1 MKYCYYIL
9 SSIFFCLSG
18 YSQVSQADLEKM
30 SKMTPQQQEVYKQ
43 QLLKKY
49 SAQAKQLSKQTGIPI
64 NEELLPD
71 AELQLP
77 TKDEKKL
84 ATIPATTF
92 SNSELLA
99 YTVLIERKLM
109 DIASAADKQWLD
121 TVIQNKKAFQQHNA
135 AAGEWYK
142 NEPVK
147 ALLLQIKTAKQ
158 NQNDVLAW
166 NNLGA
171 MLNMAGLPHK
181 AVPVLKYCLAKM
193 PNHNVV
199 LNNLGQCYVKM
210 GDVIKGKQYLQKSL
224 AAAPFNPDAN
234 HTMGMISMYE
244 KNMSAARSYFEKAL
258 QVSQRTSTIA
268 NYIRAGGK
276 VNLGDLRK
284 MKYGW
289 TGKRPKNYFDD
300 LALEQFDIESFPR
313 SMADVKSFRQKM
325 MTYNQSVDEEIKYW
339 NSRSPAGLT
348 AAEQTYYRHY
358 NRIVYSEIV
367 DALLEDLHKEFH
379 SNYLALP
386 FEPSDIAS
394 MQQAGHTI
402 ENEIQLIN
410 KTVTAPAGSTFEQEE
425 AYRRLRCEKIKAVY
439 DKYMPKYNSIIEKRY
454 KILKSR
460 WKSYI
465 NQLIPIL
472 ALDPTSGNRNMAYGT
487 MAGYFSILRGISGST
502 MAPDYPID
510 CNTKMT
516 LEEATAL
523 LQSKRNIDIECP
535 EIFELEG
542 EVFGVNVEVNC
553 DGLKINAGMETE
565 PIGVGYEKSFKS
577 GMSTLW
583 FGIGM
588 EGALEFEGKQLGE
601 GKMGNQFF
609 ISFDKHNQFADAGYR
624 GQASFE
630 GKGDNSIDFNY
641 SFAINAGF
649 SGSMETSGL
658 FEGVESWFE

>member
-1 MKYCYYIL
+1 MKYGYYIL
-9 SSIFFCLSG
+9 AFIFSYWSG
-18 YSQVSQADLEKM
+18 YAQLSPADIEKM

-49 SAQAKQLSKQTGIPI
+49 SEQVKQLSKQKGSSI

-77 TKDEKKL
+77 AKDAKKL

-92 SNSELLA
+92 SNAELLA

-121 TVIQNKKAFQQHNA
+121 TVIQNKIAFQQHNT

-142 NEPVK
+142 SEPVK

-158 NQNDVLAW
+158 NHNDVLAW

-181 AVPVLKYCLAKM
+181 AVPVLKYCLAQM

-210 GDVIKGKQYLQKSL
+210 GDMITGKQYLQKSL

-244 KNMSAARSYFEKAL
+244 KNMAAARTYFEKAL
-258 QVSQRTSTIA
+258 QVSQRASTIA

-300 LALEQFDIESFPR
+300 LTLEQFDIESFPR

-325 MTYNQSVDEEIKYW
+325 VTYNQSVDEEIKYW
-339 NSRSPAGLT
+339 NSRSAAGLT
-348 AAEQTYYRHY
+348 AAEQAYYRHY
-358 NRIVYSEIV
+358 NRSVYSEIV
-367 DALLEDLHKEFH
+367 DALLEELHKEFH
-379 SNYLALP
+379 SSYLSLS
-386 FEPSDIAS
+386 FEPSDIAT
-394 MQQAGHTI
+394 MQQTGIAI
-402 ENEIQLIN
+402 EKEIQLIN
-410 KTVTAPAGSTFEQEE
+410 ETVNAPAGSTFEQEE

-439 DKYMPKYNSIIEKRY
+439 DKYIPKYNSIIEKRY
-454 KILKSR
+454 KILKGR

-472 ALDPTSGNRNMAYGT
+472 ALDPTPGNRNIAYGT
-487 MAGYFSILRGISGST
+487 MAGYFSMLRGISGST
-502 MAPDYPID
+502 MAPDHPID

-523 LQSKRNIDIECP
+523 LQSKRNLDIECP

-565 PIGVGYEKSFKS
+565 PIGVGYEKSFKT

-588 EGALEFEGKQLGE
+588 EGEFEFNGTALGE
-601 GKMGNQFF
+601 AKIGNQLF

-630 GKGDNSIDFNY
+630 GKGNNNIDFNY
-641 SFAINAGF
+641 SFAMNAGF
-649 SGSMETSGL
+649 DANMETSGV
-658 FEGVESWFE
+658 FEGVENWLE

>member
-1 MKYCYYIL
+1 MKIYYSIL
-9 SSIFFCLSG
+9 AFIFSYLSG
-18 YSQVSQADLEKM
+18 YTQLSQAEMEKM
-30 SKMTPQQQEVYKQ
+30 SKMTHQQQEVYKQ

-49 SAQAKQLSKQTGIPI
+49 SAQAKQISQQSGIPI

-71 AELQLP
+71 AELQMP
-77 TKDEKKL
+77 VKDVKKL

-92 SNSELLA
+92 SKAELLA
-99 YTVLIERKLM
+99 YTVVIEKKLM
-109 DIASAADKQWLD
+109 DKASSADKQWLD
-121 TVIQNKKAFQQHNA
+121 TVTQNKKVFQQHNA
-135 AAGEWYK
+135 ASGEWYK
-142 NEPVK
+142 NEPMK
-147 ALLLQIKTAKQ
+147 ALLLQIKSAKQ
-158 NQNDVLAW
+158 NENDVLAW
-166 NNLGA
+166 NNVGA

-181 AVPVLKYCLAKM
+181 AVPVLKYCLTKM

-199 LNNLGQCYVKM
+199 LNNLGQCYVKL
-210 GDVIKGKQYLQKSL
+210 GDINTGKQYLQKSL

-244 KNMSAARSYFEKAL
+244 KNMAAARTYFEKAL
-258 QVSQRTSTIA
+258 QVSQRASTIA

-289 TGKRPKNYFDD
+289 SGKRPKNYFDD
-300 LALEQFDIESFPR
+300 LAMEQFDIDFFPR
-313 SMADVKSFRQKM
+313 TMADVKPFKQKM
-325 MTYNQSVDEEIKYW
+325 VTYNQSIDDEIKYW
-339 NSRSPAGLT
+339 SNRSAVGLT
-348 AAEQTYYRHY
+348 AGEQTYYRHY
-358 NRIVYSEIV
+358 NRSIYSEIV
-367 DALLEDLHKEFH
+367 EALLEELHKEFH
-379 SNYLALP
+379 ASYLALP
-386 FEPSDIAS
+386 FEQSDITTMKLATN
-394 MQQAGHTI
+394 AI
-402 ENEIQLIN
+402 ETEIQKID
-410 KTVTAPAGSTFEQEE
+410 KTVLAPPGSNSQEEE
-425 AYRRLRCEKIKAVY
+425 AYQKMRCEKKKAVY
-439 DKYMPKYNSIIEKRY
+439 DNYMPKFNGIIEKRY

-472 ALDPTSGNRNMAYGT
+472 ALDPTPGNTKMAYGT
-487 MAGYFSILRGISGST
+487 MFGYFSMLRGITEST
-502 MAPDYPID
+502 MAPDYPMD

-523 LQSKRNIDIECP
+523 LQSKRNLDIECP

-553 DGLKINAGMETE
+553 DGLKIDAGMETE
-565 PIGVGYEKSFKS
+565 PVGVGYEKSFKT

-588 EGALEFEGKQLGE
+588 EGALEFDGTALGE
-601 GKMGNQFF
+601 GKIGNQFF

-624 GQASFE
+624 GYAAFE

-641 SFAINAGF
+641 SFAMNAGF
-649 SGSMETSGL
+649 DGSLETSGV
-658 FEGVESWFE
+658 FEGVQDWF